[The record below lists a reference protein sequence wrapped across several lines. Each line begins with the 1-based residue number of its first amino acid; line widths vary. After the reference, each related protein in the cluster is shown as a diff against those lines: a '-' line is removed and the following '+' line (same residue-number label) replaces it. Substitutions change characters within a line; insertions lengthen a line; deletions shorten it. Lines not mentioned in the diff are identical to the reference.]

1 MIIGVLGSYYAKI
14 ITFVPYFGPMWTQLS
29 HTIIKYRLIFVLILG
44 LVTAFMGYKSA
55 EIEWSY
61 DLAKVVPE
69 DDPDMVTFSEFK
81 ELFGEDGNLVAVSLK
96 DSSVFEVENFNRF
109 RMLSEEISKLTGITE
124 VVSLPLIVRLVKDT
138 KNRKFELE
146 PIFPEWIDSQEQLDS
161 LMAVALE
168 QKFYS
173 GQLINEDNGAVLLLV
188 GIDKSVLN
196 TEYRIQLTQDIV
208 SLGDAF
214 SDHTGIKLHYA
225 GLPFVRSVIAG
236 GVKKEM
242 TMFIYFSVII
252 TGLIMLM
259 FFRSFYAVIFPLT
272 IIGVVVIWV
281 LGTLVLFDYKIT
293 ILSGLIPPVIVVI
306 GIPNSIYLLNKY
318 HHEFLKHG
326 NKVMAISRVTR
337 KIGFTTLMTNFT
349 TAIGFGVL
357 GFTDIIILKEF
368 GIVAGIN
375 ILATFLVSIVIIPSV
390 FSWLPPP
397 SRRQMR
403 HLEFKP
409 LGIVLHGLD
418 LLVHRYKYRIFFVT
432 SIIVVVS
439 VIGLYKVDSISYMVD
454 DIPAESQVKKDLEFF
469 ESNFSGIMPL
479 EVVVDLGQR
488 RGITNLNN
496 LRKLDEFEEFL
507 SSQEHISKPVS
518 IVSFIKAARQAYYN
532 NNPNFYNLPNSQ
544 DRAFILRYFRNQS
557 DSSGLLKSFVDST
570 GQVARISLKIAD
582 IGSNKMDSLV
592 NDVIEP
598 EKARIFEGTD
608 IQANVTGTT
617 PLFIKG
623 NKFLI
628 ENLQF
633 SFVLAFL
640 IISLIMAAL
649 FANWKMITI
658 SLIPNIIPLMITAAI
673 MGYFN
678 IPLKPSTAIVFSI
691 TFGISVDYSIHF
703 LAKYRQELFANKFF
717 VPVAVSKSLTETGT
731 SMIYTSIVLF
741 AGFVIFVA
749 SDFGGTVA
757 LGILTS
763 TTLFIA
769 MLANLI
775 VLPSLLLAFDSGKRK
790 KDSHPLIEQYEEFY
804 HEEEDEEIDLEKIEI
819 QGERESIKNEN

>member
-1 MIIGVLGSYYAKI
+1 MIILA
-14 ITFVPYFGPMWTQLS
+14 
-29 HTIIKYRLIFVLILG
+29 LI
-44 LVTAFMGYKSA
+44 TAFMGYKA
-55 EIEWSY
+55 RDIEWSY

-69 DDPDMVTFSEFK
+69 DDQDMQVFSDFK
-81 ELFGEDGNLVAVSLK
+81 ELFGEDGNLVAIGLK
-96 DSSVFEVENFNRF
+96 DSAIYEVENFNRF
-109 RMLSEEISKLTGITE
+109 RMLSEEVAKLAGIKE
-124 VVSLPLIVRLVKDT
+124 VVSLPLIMRLQRDEGIKEF
-138 KNRKFELE
+138 RLE
-146 PIFPEWIDSQEQLDS
+146 PIFPEYINTQPELDS
-161 LMAVALE
+161 LLAVALD

-173 GQLINEDNGAVLLLV
+173 GQLINEDNGAVLLLI
-188 GIDKSVLN
+188 GIDKDVLN
-196 TEYRIQLTQDIV
+196 TEYRIQLTQDII
-208 SLGDAF
+208 SIGDIF
-214 SDHTGIKLHYA
+214 SNRTGIELHYA

-242 TMFIYFSVII
+242 LMFIIFSVVI

-272 IIGVVVIWV
+272 IIGVVVVWV
-281 LGTLVLFDYKIT
+281 LGTLVLFGYKIT
-293 ILSGLIPPVIVVI
+293 ILAGLIPPVIVVI

-318 HHEFLKHG
+318 HQEFLKHG

-349 TAIGFGVL
+349 TAIGFLVL

-375 ILATFLVSIVIIPSV
+375 IMATFLVSIILIPSV

-409 LGIVLHGLD
+409 LGAALHSLD
-418 LLVHRYKYRIFFVT
+418 LLVHRNKYRIFLVT
-432 SIIVVVS
+432 SVIVVIS
-439 VIGLYKVDSISYMVD
+439 AIGINKVHSISYMVD
-454 DIPAESQVKKDLEFF
+454 DIPAESQVRKDLTFF
-469 ESNFSGIMPL
+469 ENNFSGIMPL
-479 EVVVDLGQR
+479 EIVVDLGQR
-488 RGITNLNN
+488 RGITNIRN
-496 LRKLDEFEEFL
+496 LQKLEEFERFL
-507 SSQEHISKPVS
+507 DSQEDISKPVS
-518 IVSFIKAARQAYYN
+518 IVSFVKAARQAYYN
-532 NNPNFYNLPNSQ
+532 NNPSYYDLPNNR
-544 DRAFILRYFRNQS
+544 DRVFILRYFRNQG
-557 DSSGLLKSFVDST
+557 DSSGILKSFVDTT
-570 GQVARISLKIAD
+570 GQIVRISMKIAD
-582 IGSNKMDSLV
+582 IGSTRMDSLV
-592 NDVIEP
+592 NQVIEP
-598 EKARIFEGTD
+598 EKERIFAGTE
-608 IQANVTGTT
+608 ITAKVTGTT

-628 ENLQF
+628 ENLKF
-633 SFVLAFL
+633 SFLLAFVL
-640 IISLIMAAL
+640 ISLIMAAL
-649 FANWKMITI
+649 FLNWKMITI

-717 VPVAVSKSLTETGT
+717 VPVAVSKSLMETGT
-731 SMIYTSIVLF
+731 SMIYTSVVLF

-769 MLANLI
+769 MIANLV
-775 VLPSLLLAFDSGKRK
+775 VLPSLLLAFDSGKRR

-804 HEEEDEEIDLEKIEI
+804 NEDEDEEIDLGRISIEVN
-819 QGERESIKNEN
+819 GMDSEAAKKEDKV